1 MKIQVNTFIGN
12 KEEKEAGTKE
22 NVLKVERENIGEGTG
37 IVKDILTQGLLV
49 DQDQSQEANIKARST
64 DITRN
69 TTKENIR
76 DID

>member
-1 MKIQVNTFIGN
+1 VKIQVNTFIGN